1 MIEKEFIS
9 MNLILGV
16 FCGVLIGLF
25 VIKYVRNFLGGD
37 SEK

>member
-1 MIEKEFIS
+1 
-9 MNLILGV
+9 MNLLLFLLAA
-16 FCGVLIGLF
+16 FCGVFVGLS